1 MAELFKGFE
10 QLVEL
15 AKTLEEKLE
24 KGEIK
29 TEVQFNSR
37 SLSNIPRSGGIP
49 RPGGVSRPSNS
60 GGGDFEVNRNRSS
73 PTDSG
78 VEESVTPGEGPTT
91 ASLKDVGGL
100 TEVIKELKELIA
112 IPLKRPDLLAKL
124 GLEPTRGVL
133 LVGPPGTGKTL
144 TARALSEELGV
155 NYIALVGPEVISKYY
170 GEAEQKLRGIFEKAS
185 KNAPCIV
192 FIDEIDSMAPDRSKV
207 EGEVEKRLVAQLLG
221 LMDGFAQSQ
230 GVIVLAATNRPDH
243 LDPALRR
250 PGRFDR
256 EVLFRVPDRKGR
268 LEILHILTRSMPLD
282 ESVSLDLIADNAVGF
297 VGSDLKAVCQ
307 KAAYSALRRQVPTID
322 SRIPETMTV
331 VQADFL
337 QALKEVKPAVLR
349 SVEVESPHVVWD
361 NIGGLEQIK
370 QTLQESVEGALLHPQ
385 LYTQTKAQAPKG
397 ILLWGPPGTGKTLL
411 AKAVASQARANFIS
425 INGPELLS
433 KWVGASE
440 QAVRELFAKAR
451 QAAPCVV
458 FIDEIDTLAPAR
470 GRYSGDSGV
479 SDRVVGQILTELD
492 GLQTGATILV
502 IGATNR
508 PDTLDPALLRAGRLD
523 LQLKVDLPN
532 ASSRLAILGV
542 HNDERPLEDVDLGYW
557 AEATEGWNGA
567 DLALLCNQAALMAI
581 RRYRHQGMTDP
592 ADIRITT
599 ADFNHAYQ
607 LLIEQRAN

>member
-1 MAELFKGFE
+1 MVELFKGFE

-37 SLSNIPRSGGIP
+37 PLSNIPRAGGIP
-49 RPGGVSRPSNS
+49 RPGGVYRPNNA
-60 GGGDFEVNRNRSS
+60 GGDDFEVNRNRDT

-78 VEESVTPGEGPTT
+78 VEDSVTPAEEPTT
-91 ASLKDVGGL
+91 TSLKDVGGL

-144 TARALSEELGV
+144 TARALAEELGV

-170 GEAEQKLRGIFEKAS
+170 GEAEQRLRGIFEKAS

-268 LEILHILTRSMPLD
+268 LEILQILTRSMPLD

-322 SRIPETMTV
+322 SQIPETMTV

-349 SVEVESPHVVWD
+349 SVEVESPHVAWD

-492 GLQTGATILV
+492 GLQTAATILV

-508 PDTLDPALLRAGRLD
+508 PDALDPALLRAGRLD

-607 LLIEQRAN
+607 LLVEQRAN